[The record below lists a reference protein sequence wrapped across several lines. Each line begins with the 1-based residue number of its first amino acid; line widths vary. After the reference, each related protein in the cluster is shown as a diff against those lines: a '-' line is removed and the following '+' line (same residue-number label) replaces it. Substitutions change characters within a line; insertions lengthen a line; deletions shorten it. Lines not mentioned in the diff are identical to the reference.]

1 MWTEAADLEILMERL
16 AEAGVSMLLRV
27 DVERYNENTPHW
39 TLAFGGP
46 ALDSDTAFRVD
57 ARTLGQCVSRG
68 LRRLRDQ
75 HESWDWLDDWV

>member
-16 AEAGVSMLLRV
+16 AEAGVSMLL
-27 DVERYNENTPHW
+27 
-39 TLAFGGP
+39 
-46 ALDSDTAFRVD
+46 RVD